1 MYVAITGSGKY
12 RVIQFRE
19 DKRIPG
25 TDQKKINVIETIGNY
40 EQMLAQDPD
49 VIVKLKEEA
58 RRRTL
63 GKKASHSPLT
73 ASLSIQEL
81 DDQSEVTQSYRFGH
95 SLILKLW
102 ETLKLNQLF
111 TKTIGKRD
119 QQEVMDM
126 IFYLLV
132 HRLMDPSSIL
142 ACSKD
147 QVDFAGGAEMKLDRL
162 YDLLDVLDASKD
174 ELIYHLAKFFEKNT
188 NRKSNRGYYD
198 VTTYSFES
206 TRWGELRMFGFSK
219 DHKNNEVQVVMG
231 LLIDNNGIPVTYELF
246 PGNTMDQSTLITA
259 VERLRELYRME
270 KITIIADRGFNLEYL
285 CKAGQDFVISYTLK
299 RSSKEFK

>member
-1 MYVAITGSGKY
+1 
-12 RVIQFRE
+12 
-19 DKRIPG
+19 
-25 TDQKKINVIETIGNY
+25 
-40 EQMLAQDPD
+40 
-49 VIVKLKEEA
+49 
-58 RRRTL
+58 
-63 GKKASHSPLT
+63 
-73 ASLSIQEL
+73 
-81 DDQSEVTQSYRFGH
+81 
-95 SLILKLW
+95 
-102 ETLKLNQLF
+102 
-111 TKTIGKRD
+111 
-119 QQEVMDM
+119 
-126 IFYLLV
+126 
-132 HRLMDPSSIL
+132 MDPSSIL

-147 QVDFAGGAEMKLDRL
+147 QVDFAGVAEMKLDRL
-162 YDLLDVLDASKD
+162 YDVLDVLDASKD
-174 ELIYHLAKFFEKNT
+174 ELISHLVKFFEKNT

-219 DHKNNEVQVVMG
+219 EYKNNEVQVVMG

-299 RSSKEFK
+299 RSSKECKKLVWNEAGWTQIVDPTTGELIRKEKVVTQEFKYKVPLTEEEMEKCQ